1 MWGTVP
7 LGRFKTSL
15 GTTQSADLPAPVTKA
30 LRTRCRSADHQ
41 AERMPCGIPVDAPG
55 NQLAAGTSPR

>member
-15 GTTQSADLPAPVTKA
+15 GTTQSADLPAPVTKT
-30 LRTRCRSADHQ
+30 LRPRCRSADHQ